1 MTISR
6 RHTHENADAAGFQ
19 NSRKVY
25 FEAHE
30 DSIYIKQVLK
40 MAMQQIYLPMLYKRY
55 AGKPVEKGLV
65 IFADAHH
72 EDLPFP

>member
-30 DSIYIKQVLK
+30 DSI
-40 MAMQQIYLPMLYKRY
+40 LYKTGVENGDA
-55 AGKPVEKGLV
+55 AGLSADALQTVCRKAGRKGAGN
-65 IFADAHH
+65 FADAHH